1 MGNPDFTAIFPNAE
15 QINDLVAGQ
24 HAIANAIRGERKN
37 GVVFGFHID
46 GSESDPE
53 LAVTYLG
60 DALGLIPAHMDYSA
74 GKFNYGSWADAF
86 FLPRPCMLKY
96 DGTVDYY
103 LDRNDYTKKADGTAS
118 DIADTAYGGNAM
130 MEWGDNG
137 IIWYKVVPD
146 AGDPNSASVYIAD
159 HKADDGFVAWSF
171 INNQGQLVPHFYT
184 PIYTGSNDGNG
195 KMRSLSG
202 LAPTTSTTATQETT
216 AARSNNADLDI
227 LWDTEVLAD
236 IILINFLLILMGKSL
251 DTQTVFGQGYHT
263 GASSAANLHASGLLN
278 DKGLFFGYNDGSHS
292 VKVFGME
299 NWWGNHWR
307 RYAGHLLV
315 GGTQKV
321 KLTHGTQDGST
332 DSDYDQTGSG
342 YLTVTGATPTGTSS
356 GYISKV
362 LFNALGMFAYTAS
375 GDSDKYFCDGL
386 WFANSGTKY
395 ALRGGGGSVGLLC
408 GAFYVYLSFD
418 PGHSSWSIGAALS
431 CKPRG

>member
-362 LFNALGMFAYTAS
+362 L
-375 GDSDKYFCDGL
+375 DRK
-386 WFANSGTKY
+386 
-395 ALRGGGGSVGLLC
+395 SV
-408 GAFYVYLSFD
+408 V
-418 PGHSSWSIGAALS
+418 
-431 CKPRG
+431 